1 MERWSNE
8 VLERWSEEEEEEH
21 EQEQGQRGG
30 ER

>member
-8 VLERWSEEEEEEH
+8 VLERCSDEEEHEH

-30 ER
+30 KR